1 MSMRMKNQSAAAKRK
16 SVVGDSSGESCAES
30 SDEASGGD
38 ETLPDRSAMKDCFEN
53 LKYIL
58 VDEKNRLEIERKLQF
73 SRAYRNEL
81 LKVPETDLLES
92 FPYFFADPKLV
103 THLYIIDM
111 IFEPIS
117 PTKLIL
123 QLFRFCS
130 STVILSLTLI
140 MKHTFESGR
149 NMRNNWKN

>member
-16 SVVGDSSGESCAES
+16 SVVGDSSAESCAES
-30 SDEASGGD
+30 SDEASGGH
-38 ETLPDRSAMKDCFEN
+38 ETLPDRSAMKDCFED

-58 VDEKNRLEIERKLQF
+58 VVEKNRLEIERKLQF

-111 IFEPIS
+111 IFEPIF
-117 PTKLIL
+117 PTK
-123 QLFRFCS
+123 
-130 STVILSLTLI
+130 
-140 MKHTFESGR
+140 
-149 NMRNNWKN
+149 